1 MLLYIYIYI
10 YASTEF
16 TTLPSGLENREW
28 ALIRVQMRGR
38 SEGVQGRG
46 QNGGGGGGN
55 FHYLAIHIQYNQRTS
70 CFWKKKNVGEINISS
85 LFFNTD
91 IFCNQPQRV

>member
-1 MLLYIYIYI
+1 MCILYMYAVIYIYIYI

-55 FHYLAIHIQYNQRTS
+55 FHYLAIHIQSAN
-70 CFWKKKNVGEINISS
+70 FLFLGKKMSVKLTFH
-85 LFFNTD
+85 LFFSIL
-91 IFCNQPQRV
+91 IFFSL